1 MRPLNMSTG
10 GDTHLEAM
18 LNKIGRR
25 VLEDVWL
32 GRRVR
37 AVAALAVTTLAAA
50 TAAGCLSL
58 AVGTAAQARTSWLSW
73 VATAL
78 FGLTAAVSAL
88 AVCRPRFRWC
98 CAAAY
103 MGVVA
108 TIAGLGMLWWHRTA
122 PHGFAA
128 GISAWMVTGLLAA
141 AVLSLT
147 WLGVILTPSECSQPD
162 MRAAADAANAGRP
175 A

>member
-10 GDTHLEAM
+10 SDTHLAAM

-37 AVAALAVTTLAAA
+37 AVAALAVAALTAA
-50 TAAGCLSL
+50 TVVGCLSL
-58 AVGTAAQARTSWLSW
+58 AAAQARTSWLSW
-73 VATAL
+73 VATGL

-103 MGVVA
+103 VGVVA

-128 GISAWMVTGLLAA
+128 GISAWMVTGVLAA

-162 MRAAADAANAGRP
+162 MRAAADAANAGR
-175 A
+175 AA